1 MDQRNL
7 FIAIAASIAI
17 LIGFQYLSERIW
29 PPAPPPPATQQAKTG
44 ATGNAAAPGT
54 TNVPAAGAPT
64 VSGEAKTAPRTQ
76 VLAATPRVAIDTPRL
91 KGSINLIGGRIDDLT
106 LRTYRETVDP
116 KSPEIVL
123 LAPDG
128 SEHPYFL
135 QFGWVAADPGVKVP
149 SADTR
154 WTASGGA
161 LTPAHPVDLT
171 WDNGAGLKF
180 TRHIAIDPEYMF
192 TVTDHVTNG
201 GHAPVKLSP
210 YVVDVRKG
218 GIEVSATYLLHE
230 GPIGVTDGK
239 LHDGSCVILLGC
251 DPFNYDEMK
260 KNPHE
265 QFVTKGGWFGFT
277 DKYWLTSLVPPQDA
291 QVTAELQYGK
301 SGGVDVYQADYV
313 GAARD
318 IAPGATATEESHAFA
333 GAKEVAL
340 LDRYEMQ
347 YGIPNFDRAIDFGW
361 FYWITKPI
369 FLTLGFFY
377 KLIGN
382 FGLAI
387 LLLTVIIKLIFF
399 PLANKSYRAMSKMK
413 KLQPEMQKLREK
425 FGDDKQKINQEMMAL
440 YKRVGA
446 NPMAGCLPIVIQI
459 PVFFSLYKV
468 LYVTI
473 EMRHA
478 PFYGWIHDLS
488 APDPTTFVNLFG
500 LLPFAPPH
508 IAALHAVLH
517 IGAWPLIMGATMFLQ
532 QKLNPQPPDPVQAK
546 MFMVLP
552 IVFTFMLA
560 HFAAGLVIYWSW
572 NNLLSITQQWV
583 IMRRAGAT

>member
-7 FIAIAASIAI
+7 FIAIAVSIAI
-17 LIGFQYLSERIW
+17 LVGFQYLSERFA
-29 PPAPPPPATQQAKTG
+29 PPAPPPNKTQPAKT
-44 ATGNAAAPGT
+44 APGT
-54 TNVPAAGAPT
+54 AEAPSSGAPAGAPT
-64 VSGEAKTAPRTQ
+64 VAGEAKTEPRAQ
-76 VLAATPRVAIDTPRL
+76 VLASTPRVPIDTPRL
-91 KGSINLIGGRIDDLT
+91 KGSINLVGGRIDDLT
-106 LRTYRETVDP
+106 LRTYHETVDP

-135 QFGWVAADPGVKVP
+135 QFGWLAADPAVKVP
-149 SADTR
+149 GSDTR
-154 WTASGGA
+154 WTSSGGA
-161 LTPAHPVDLT
+161 LTPSHPIELT
-171 WDNGAGLKF
+171 WSNGTGLKF
-180 TRHIAIDPEYMF
+180 TRHIAVDADYIF
-192 TVTDHVTNG
+192 TITDSVING
-201 GHAPVKLSP
+201 GKAPVKLSP

-218 GIEVSATYLLHE
+218 TTEVSHTYLLHE
-230 GPIGVTDGK
+230 GPIGVTDGR
-239 LHDGSCVILLGC
+239 LHDGSCLFFLGC
-251 DPFNYDEMK
+251 DAFNYDEMEK
-260 KNPHE
+260 HPHRR
-265 QFVTKGGWFGFT
+265 FVTTGGWFGFT
-277 DKYWLTSLVPPQDA
+277 DKYWLTSLVPPQNA

-301 SGGVDVYQADYV
+301 SGGVDVYQIDYV
-313 GAARD
+313 GIAHE
-318 IAPGATATEESHAFA
+318 IAPGATMTEQSRAFA
-333 GAKEVAL
+333 GAKVLTL
-340 LDRYEMQ
+340 LDRYESQ
-347 YGIPNFDRAIDFGW
+347 YGIPSFDKAIDFGW

-369 FLTLGFFY
+369 FLTLDFFY
-377 KLIGN
+377 KLLGN

-387 LLLTVIIKLIFF
+387 LLLTVIIKLVFF

-425 FGDDKQKINQEMMAL
+425 YGDDKTKLNQEMMGL

-468 LYVTI
+468 LYVSI

-500 LLPFAPPH
+500 LLPFHPPA
-508 IAALHAVLH
+508 ISFLH
-517 IGAWPLIMGATMFLQ
+517 IGAWPIMMGVTMYLQ

-552 IVFTFMLA
+552 VVFTFMLA
-560 HFAAGLVIYWSW
+560 QFAVGLVIYWSW
-572 NNLLSITQQWV
+572 NNLLSIAQQWA
-583 IMRRAGAT
+583 IMRRTSAT